1 MSLSN
6 LFETRVLTWLF
17 TGDAVTRPSSLYVAL
32 FTSNPA
38 EDASGTEVSTTGT
51 AYARQSV
58 TFSVSGNAASNTAAI
73 EFPTATASYG
83 TVTHVGVF
91 DASTA
96 GNLIAY
102 AALTTSKAIDTGD
115 VRGVASHHIQVVR
128 NDNNRHTLVQFTQ

>member
-6 LFETRVLTWLF
+6 TFETTVLTWLL
-17 TGDAVTRPSSLYVAL
+17 TNSAATRPTAWYVAL

-38 EDASGTEVSTTGT
+38 EDASGTEVSTSGT

-58 TFSVSGNAASNTAAI
+58 TFSVSGNTATNTAAI

-91 DASTA
+91 DASSA

-115 VRGVASHHIQVVR
+115 VLRLPA
-128 NDNNRHTLVQFTQ
+128 NDLDVTMD

>member
-6 LFETRVLTWLF
+6 TFETHTLNYLF
-17 TGDAVTRPSSLYVAL
+17 TSTSVTRPTAWYIAL

-38 EDASGTEVSTTGT
+38 EDASGTEVSTSGT
-51 AYARQSV
+51 AYARQSA
-58 TFSVSGNAASNTAAI
+58 TFTVSGNEATNSAAI

-83 TVTHVGVF
+83 TVTHIGVF
-91 DASTA
+91 DAASA

-115 VRGVASHHIQVVR
+115 VLRLPA
-128 NDNNRHTLVQFTQ
+128 NDLDITMD

>member
-6 LFETRVLTWLF
+6 LFETNVLTWLL
-17 TGDAVTRPSSLYVAL
+17 TGDAVTRPSSFYVAL
-32 FTSNPA
+32 FTSNPD
-38 EDASGTEVSTTGT
+38 EDASGTEVSTSGT

-58 TFSVSGNAASNTAAI
+58 SFSVSGNTASNSAAI

-115 VRGVASHHIQVVR
+115 VLRINSAELDV
-128 NDNNRHTLVQFTQ
+128 TLD

>member
-6 LFETRVLTWLF
+6 IFETNVLTWLF
-17 TGDAVTRPSSLYVAL
+17 TGDAVTRPSAFYVAL
-32 FTSNPA
+32 FTSNPD
-38 EDASGTEVSTTGT
+38 EDASGTEVSTSGT

-58 TFSVSGNAASNTAAI
+58 SFSVSGNTATNSAAI

-83 TVTHVGVF
+83 TVSHIGVF
-91 DASTA
+91 DAASA

-115 VRGVASHHIQVVR
+115 VLRLPA
-128 NDNNRHTLVQFTQ
+128 NDLDITMD